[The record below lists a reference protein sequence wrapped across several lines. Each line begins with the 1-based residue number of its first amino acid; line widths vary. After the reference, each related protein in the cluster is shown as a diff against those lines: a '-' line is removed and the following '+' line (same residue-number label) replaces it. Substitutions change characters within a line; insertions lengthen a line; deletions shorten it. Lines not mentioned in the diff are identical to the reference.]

1 MKLPNGYGSVVHL
14 TGKRRN
20 PYWVRKTVG
29 WTDKGYPKY
38 FTVGYTKTRT
48 EGLAL
53 LAKYNH
59 DPWTD
64 SHNTTLKQLFAKWKE
79 DRMPLLSPSNAEKI
93 SFAHNH
99 AKDLDD
105 YKYREIKAY
114 QMQAVINTCGKGYAT
129 QQAIKAFWR
138 HMDKYAFEMDII
150 TKQYSELLTSAPE
163 EDSNRMPFTESEIY
177 KLWTDYYNGVP
188 DVDIP
193 LIFIYTGFRIS
204 ELQHM
209 KVDDIDWNEE
219 VLIGG
224 IKTAAGKNRRVPIHH
239 SIKALIEHRA
249 KINRE
254 GFLFESRNG
263 MYKSRFFREKFKSVM
278 NSVNME
284 HVPHECRHTFETL
297 LDNAGANRKCIDM
310 MMGHV
315 SKDIGNRVY
324 NHKTLEQ
331 LKENIELLPTPEML
345 GVSDKLVTK
354 GA

>member
-1 MKLPNGYGSVVHL
+1 MKLPNGYGSVVRL
-14 TGKRRN
+14 KGNRRN
-20 PYWVRKTVG
+20 KYAVRKTVG

-38 FTVGYTKTRT
+38 FIVGYTKTRSD
-48 EGLAL
+48 GLAL

-59 DPWTD
+59 EPWTD
-64 SHNTTLKQLFAKWKE
+64 VRNVTLGELFTKWKE

-99 AKDLDD
+99 AKDLDK

-114 QMQAVINTCGKGYAT
+114 QMQRTINTCGKGPST
-129 QQAIKAFWR
+129 QAAIKAFWR
-138 HMDKYAFEMDII
+138 HMDKYAYEQDVIA
-150 TKQYSELLTSAPE
+150 KQYSELLTSAPE
-163 EDSNRMPFTESEIY
+163 EESNRKPFTEAEIS
-177 KLWTDYYNGVP
+177 KLWIDYYNGVP

-209 KVDDIDWNEE
+209 RVDSIDWDENIM
-219 VLIGG
+219 VGG

-239 SIKALIEHRA
+239 SILPLVKHRA

-254 GFLFESRNG
+254 GFLFENRNG
-263 MYKSRFFREKFKSVM
+263 MYKSRFFREKFKQVM
-278 NSVNME
+278 QIENME

-310 MMGHV
+310 LMGHT

-324 NHKTLEQ
+324 NHKTINQ
-331 LKENIELLPTPEML
+331 LRENIELLPNSNT
-345 GVSDKLVTK
+345 LVTI
-354 GA
+354 AC